1 MNFLHLDMK
10 KYKQGDKENLH
21 KQVQNFFG
29 TYEPIADF
37 EMIKI
42 GYNIVKAL
50 KIDKNVKIKINSLRK
65 YGNKK

>member
-1 MNFLHLDMK
+1 MNFLRLDMK
-10 KYKQGDKENLH
+10 RYKLEDKESLH

>member
-1 MNFLHLDMK
+1 MNLLHLDMK
-10 KYKQGDKENLH
+10 KYKLEDKGNLH
-21 KQVQNFFG
+21 KQVQSFFG

-50 KIDKNVKIKINSLRK
+50 KRDKNVKIKINSRRK

>member
-1 MNFLHLDMK
+1 M
-10 KYKQGDKENLH
+10 
-21 KQVQNFFG
+21 QNFFG

-42 GYNIVKAL
+42 GYNIVKSL

-65 YGNKK
+65 YGDKK

>member
-1 MNFLHLDMK
+1 M
-10 KYKQGDKENLH
+10 
-21 KQVQNFFG
+21 QNFFG

-50 KIDKNVKIKINSLRK
+50 KIDKDSRILFFSTEGDTDPDK
-65 YGNKK
+65 YKDIVWDGDYTTK

>member
-1 MNFLHLDMK
+1 MK
-10 KYKQGDKENLH
+10 KYKLEDKGNLH

-50 KIDKNVKIKINSLRK
+50 KIDKNKQSSEIWKQEISIEK
-65 YGNKK
+65 H